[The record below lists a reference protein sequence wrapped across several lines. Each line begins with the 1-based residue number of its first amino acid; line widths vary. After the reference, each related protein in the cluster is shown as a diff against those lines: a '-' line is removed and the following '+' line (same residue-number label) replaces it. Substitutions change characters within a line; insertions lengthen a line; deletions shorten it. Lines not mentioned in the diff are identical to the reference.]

1 MSTEMRH
8 QVVVICDETGKVEK
22 IGEPNKSLRMAEKV
36 EAGLGINLN
45 WDRYSTAIQPV
56 HCNDER

>member
-1 MSTEMRH
+1 MRH

-56 HCNDER
+56 DER